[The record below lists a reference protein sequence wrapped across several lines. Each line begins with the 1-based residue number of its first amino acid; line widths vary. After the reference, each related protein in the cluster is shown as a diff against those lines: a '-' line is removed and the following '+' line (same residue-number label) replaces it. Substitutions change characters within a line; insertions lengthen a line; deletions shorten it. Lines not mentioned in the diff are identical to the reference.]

1 MSNRPDD
8 DLDIPS
14 IVPER
19 DELASRSGR
28 RVKTGGGGKR
38 AEGST
43 APRAASG
50 SLSGSVRLL
59 LSVLTIAMLA
69 GAVAAWYFYSEGQAI
84 LGELEHASGRI
95 QALENRLSAVGDDT
109 EETTL
114 NLIERIDL
122 NFTEIDKLWA
132 ARNENRNNIATQRAT
147 LEEHSEI
154 IGSVESAL
162 EAQNNMLNSADA
174 QLANLQSRVNTITEN
189 IASMEDIDRQITALQ
204 AQMNQAESSIDN
216 LESIGNRVL
225 TTEQDIES
233 INVYRLQLN
242 QTIST
247 LRDQIRNLQQRVGA
261 SQP

>member
-1 MSNRPDD
+1 MSNRPED

-28 RVKTGGGGKR
+28 RVKTGGGGKS
-38 AEGST
+38 ADAGT

-50 SLSGSVRLL
+50 NLSGSARLL
-59 LSVLTIAMLA
+59 MSILTVAMLA
-69 GAVAAWYFYSEGQAI
+69 SAVAAWFFYTEGQAV

-109 EETTL
+109 QETTL

-122 NFTEIDKLWA
+122 NFSEIDKLWA
-132 ARNENRNNIATQRAT
+132 ARNENRNNIGTQRAT
-147 LEEHSEI
+147 LEEHGEI
-154 IGSVESAL
+154 IGSMESAL
-162 EAQNNMLNSADA
+162 ESQSDILNTANA
-174 QLANLQSRVNTITEN
+174 QLTNLQSRVNTITEN
-189 IASMEDIDRQITALQ
+189 VASMEDIDRQISALQ
-204 AQMNQAESSIDN
+204 AQMNQVESSIDN
-216 LESIGNRVL
+216 LESIGNRVR

-261 SQP
+261 PQP